1 MSGDFGMAHQLG
13 PVYADE
19 DRRLRAEAS
28 ALENVAEGLLD
39 EAVRLRAEN
48 AALAAALEDIAG
60 MLDWNRLQ
68 PNTPPDWRA
77 TGECAG
83 MNHVCHEAHPDDPG
97 EWCPVCVAEVAW
109 CAWKMGVLT

>member
-1 MSGDFGMAHQLG
+1 MTEID
-13 PVYADE
+13 
-19 DRRLRAEAS
+19 
-28 ALENVAEGLLD
+28 ALCGEVD
-39 EAVRLRAEN
+39 RLRAEN

-83 MNHVCHEAHPDDPG
+83 MNHVCHEAHPADPG
-97 EWCPVCVAEVAW
+97 EWCPTCVAEICW
-109 CAWKMGVLT
+109 SAWKMGTLA

>member
-1 MSGDFGMAHQLG
+1 MT
-13 PVYADE
+13 ADDLDLVHVHAPGTPAVVAAGYRE
-19 DRRLRAEAS
+19 QVEAVARLRAER
-28 ALENVAEGLLD
+28 D
-39 EAVRLRAEN
+39 
-48 AALAAALEDIAG
+48 ALAAALEDIAG

-97 EWCPVCVAEVAW
+97 EWCPTCVAEICW
-109 CAWKMGVLT
+109 SAWKMGTLA